1 MREFLAK
8 NGCMES
14 PKEKVKPVLVDAKLI
29 SRKQLTSDVFEMKL
43 EPSAFFQFQPG
54 QFISILIP
62 GAGPGGRD
70 LRRAYSIASAPE
82 MMPGENKFELC
93 VKLVEGG
100 PGTNYL
106 NNLKV
111 GESLKGHV
119 PFGDFVYKTKS
130 DKHVIFIATG
140 TGIAPFRSMVF
151 SKVFNDNKPL
161 SAKIL
166 FGARDA
172 QDLFYAD
179 EMVPVLG
186 KGYVETLS
194 RPIGNWAGF
203 KGRVTDWLRENS
215 ASIDWKN
222 TEFYL
227 CGNGAMIDEVKSI
240 LTTHEVD
247 KTAIH
252 QEVYYKPKAGE
263 SHASQDE

>member
-1 MREFLAK
+1 MRENLAK
-8 NGCMES
+8 YGGMETQ
-14 PKEKVKPVLVDAKLI
+14 KEKVKPILIDAKLV
-29 SRKQLTSDVFEMKL
+29 SRKQLTADVFEMKL
-43 EPSAFFQFQPG
+43 ESSAPFQFQPG
-54 QFISILIP
+54 QFISIVVP

-82 MMPGENKFELC
+82 LMPSQNVFELC

-111 GESLKGHV
+111 GESFKGHV
-119 PFGDFVYKTKS
+119 PFGDFVYKTAS
-130 DKHVIFIATG
+130 SKHVIFIATG
-140 TGIAPFRSMVF
+140 TGIAPFRSMVL

-172 QDLFYAD
+172 NDLFYGD
-179 EMVPVLG
+179 EMFPLLG
-186 KGYVETLS
+186 NGFVETLS
-194 RPIGNWAGF
+194 RPSGQWNGF
-203 KGRVTDWLRENS
+203 KGRVTDWLRQNS
-215 ASIDWKN
+215 QSIDWKN

-240 LTTHEVD
+240 LTSMEVE
-247 KTAIH
+247 KSAIH

-263 SHASQDE
+263 THASQD